1 MALPLKTVS
10 DNVLRGQIK
19 AQKNK
24 KDKGLP
30 YCQEYLDSLIKEYN
44 RRVKK

>member
-1 MALPLKTVS
+1 MALPLKSIS

-24 KDKGLP
+24 KDKGLS
-30 YCQEYLDSLIKEYN
+30 YSQEYLDSLIKEYN
-44 RRVKK
+44 RRIKK